1 MTNKI
6 FLGGTCANTTWR
18 DELIRVIQVPYFNPV
33 VKDWTL
39 ECQIEENYQKA
50 NLCNIHLYV
59 ITKEMQGVY
68 SIAEVVESV
77 MTSSKVTILHIIPT
91 DFESHQ
97 LKSLRATVDLVRSKG
112 GIAYIDQELNR
123 TARVLNNCFSDGI

>member
-77 MTSSKVTILHIIPT
+77 MTSSKVTILNIIPT